1 MGLLD
6 FLTNKPTVSNVEK
19 VMKRMLNEHH
29 QQQVRQESMEQLANW
44 GTLESIQALTR
55 RLAVNFRDT
64 IVNEQEKRWVADAL
78 VERFGERSVE
88 PLVHFIR
95 KEQNVSTAVRALQ
108 RLVSEERLVE
118 LLTET
123 LSGYAPA
130 DYRSTQAK
138 AQLIDA
144 LEEFGAPSVLERIAP
159 FIADHDDDVRIK
171 AIEQVQAR
179 FADAPAKSQASA
191 LDRLVEALLDPEAA
205 SRIQRRV
212 GEALTAVGADLSAY
226 TADGRISA
234 AAMPE
239 GYTLTSTG
247 RVERR

>member
-1 MGLLD
+1 MGLFD

-44 GTLESIQALTR
+44 GTLEAIQALTR

-78 VERFGERSVE
+78 VERFGERSID
-88 PLVHFIR
+88 PLIFFIR

-108 RLVSEERLVE
+108 RLVSTERLVE
-118 LLTET
+118 VLTET
-123 LSGYAPA
+123 LGAYAPV

-144 LEEFGAPSVLERIAP
+144 LEEHAAASVLERIVP

-171 AIEQVQAR
+171 VIEQVQAR
-179 FADAPAKSQASA
+179 FADAPADSQARA
-191 LDRLVEALLDPEAA
+191 CDGLVGALLDPEAA

-212 GEALTAVGADLSAY
+212 GEALAAVGAELSAY
-226 TADGRISA
+226 VADGRLTA
-234 AAMPE
+234 AVMPE
-239 GYTLTSTG
+239 GYTLTSSG

>member
-1 MGLLD
+1 MGLFD

-44 GTLESIQALTR
+44 GTLEAIQALTR

-64 IVNEQEKRWVADAL
+64 IVNEQEKRWVADTL

-88 PLVHFIR
+88 PLVYFIR

-108 RLVSEERLVE
+108 RLVSAERLVE
-118 LLTET
+118 ILTET
-123 LSGYAPA
+123 LTVYAPA

-138 AQLIDA
+138 TQLIDA
-144 LEEFGAPSVLERIAP
+144 LDEHATASVLEHIAP

-171 AIEQVQAR
+171 VIEQVQAR
-179 FADAPAKSQASA
+179 LPDAPAASQGRA
-191 LDRLVEALLDPEAA
+191 LDGLVEALLDPEAA

-212 GEALTAVGADLSAY
+212 GEALAAVDADLSAY
-226 TADGRISA
+226 VDDGRISA

-239 GYTLTSTG
+239 GYTLTSAG